1 MIERILQRGTWVKVL
16 AVLLALYMWYETM
29 AGQWET
35 RVFDLRLEFSEAP
48 GKIVTFKNPDMV
60 RVTFEGLAR
69 ALDKIDPARLTVPV
83 DISSLEPGTNQV
95 PIRLDLPVGG
105 VTVSDIYPQVAVV
118 ALDVKETKPVSVKV
132 ETRGVPNEEFEAQAP
147 VPDITVVEVSG
158 PRTQVETVASVFG
171 TVDISGAAG
180 TIVDRMVPLT
190 AVDAQNN
197 TVPNVEV
204 NPSQVSVSV
213 PMKSRPPAK
222 MVPVRAE
229 TRGAP
234 KTGYRVKAVH
244 VSPSSAKIRGESSV
258 TGGLSYIATEKID
271 VTDRTQTFTY
281 PANLVIPQGVTSE
294 TVRVNVTVE
303 IEEDIVQ
310 KTFAGVFVQIQSL
323 PVGYA
328 FNLEPTT
335 VDITIEGRRDVIQE
349 IERNVEEN
357 SDYLEAFIDA
367 SWIKEPGSHKMV
379 VNVRGLPSTVRF
391 ESIVPSHVILELR
404 ER

>member
-1 MIERILQRGTWVKVL
+1 MIERILQRDTWAKAV
-16 AVLLALYMWYETM
+16 AVLLALYMWYAAV

-35 RVFDLRLEFSEAP
+35 RAYDLRLEFSEAP
-48 GKIVTFKNPDMV
+48 GKIVTFKNPDTV
-60 RVTFEGLAR
+60 RVTFEGLSR
-69 ALDKIDPARLTVPV
+69 ALDKIDPARLTIPV

-95 PIRLDLPVGG
+95 PIQLNLPVGG
-105 VTVSDIYPQVAVV
+105 VTVSDIYPKMAVV
-118 ALDVKETKPVSVKV
+118 ALDVKETKPVSVRV
-132 ETRGVPNEEFEAQAP
+132 ETRGVPNEEFEAQQP
-147 VPDITVVEVSG
+147 VTDIAVVEVSG
-158 PRTQVETVASVFG
+158 PRTQVETVVAVFG
-171 TVDISGAAG
+171 TVDITGAVG
-180 TIVDRMVPLT
+180 TITNRVVPLT

-197 TVPNVEV
+197 TVPNVQL
-204 NPSQVSVSV
+204 NPGHVSVSV

-229 TRGAP
+229 TQGAP

-244 VSPSSAKIRGESSV
+244 VSPSSAKIRGEASV

-281 PANLVIPQGVTSE
+281 PANLIIPQGVTSE
-294 TVRVNVTVE
+294 TLRVNVTVE
-303 IEEDIVQ
+303 IEEDIVK

-323 PVGYA
+323 PANYA
-328 FNLEPTT
+328 WNLEPTT
-335 VDITIEGRRDVIQE
+335 VDITIEGRRDVIEE

-357 SDYLEAFIDA
+357 SDYLQAFIDA

-379 VNVRGLPSTVRF
+379 VNVKGLPSTVRF
-391 ESIVPSHVILELR
+391 DSIVPSHVILELR